1 VRTAVVFWAIEAIL
15 LAGAI
20 FLGALLYRKIRRRPQ
35 DQPIKPLNFILW
47 ALIGLALVGFFNL
60 IGR

>member
-20 FLGALLYRKIRRRPQ
+20 FLGALLYRKIRRRPARPA
-35 DQPIKPLNFILW
+35 DQ
-47 ALIGLALVGFFNL
+47 ALELHTLGFDRIGACRFFST
-60 IGR
+60 